1 MNRPLRSATQTHS
14 MPSVLKIADLHE
26 AYRSASA
33 EDAIIMANLGAIC
46 YLTTKAELYEKWST
60 ADEPA
65 KAELWRTEGRQ
76 VLLDTLKPRL
86 TAGDIAISKVAVLQ
100 ASIESEVEQ
109 KVKDVLEKHTLTVEL
124 QKVAPLQQRISMLEG
139 KEEMIRLLQ
148 KQTDLLHETLKSK
161 EVIIMSLQGEVEKHK
176 FANTKSSHAIGK
188 LGEATVL
195 TMIQQCILPVFPFS
209 RVEDKTGVGHA
220 ADFHLWTMPSPT
232 KTVKILI
239 DAKKYKSQIKMI
251 EINKLHSDVDDDEEA
266 HAGIMLSLDSG
277 ICHFNQFEI
286 GTTAKH
292 KLIMYITM
300 EGMDA
305 DAKAT
310 TLVWAVRVLT
320 SISAETDSE
329 KQKSMILNIELFLK
343 ELDKSVKDMDGCV
356 RMCAKTLET
365 MRSAKDKL
373 FTRLAKYKD
382 GSLLETVGDEEPDDA
397 PTDDPGKCK
406 HVKTDGKACP
416 YKSQPAKDYC
426 KRHMS

>member
-1 MNRPLRSATQTHS
+1 
-14 MPSVLKIADLHE
+14 MPSVLKISDLHE
-26 AYRSASA
+26 AYRSAST
-33 EDAIIMANLGAIC
+33 EDAIIMANLGALC
-46 YLTTKAELYEKWST
+46 YLATKAELYEKWSA
-60 ADEPA
+60 ADDPA
-65 KAELWRTEGRQ
+65 KAELWKTEGRQ
-76 VLLDTLKPRL
+76 VLLETLKPRL
-86 TAGDIAISKVAVLQ
+86 TAGDIAISRVAVLQ
-100 ASIESEVEQ
+100 ASIESEVDQ

-124 QKVAPLQQRISMLEG
+124 QKVAPLQQRISMLES

-305 DAKAT
+305 DVKAT

-373 FTRLAKYKD
+373 FTRLTKYKD
-382 GSLLETVGDEEPDDA
+382 GSLLETAGDEEQDDA
-397 PTDDPGKCK
+397 PADDAGKCK
-406 HVKTDGKACP
+406 HVKTDGKSCP

-426 KRHMS
+426 KRHMP